1 MIKRLTGWLILAPL
15 SLVLIV
21 FALANRQMVEVRF
34 DPFSSTSPL
43 VAPVE
48 VPMFVVIYVVLLF
61 GVILGGVAT
70 WFTQGRQRREKR
82 QWRREAKKLE
92 QEQKAQGSPQAGNA
106 GSASGGTQLFDA
118 S

>member
-15 SLVLIV
+15 SLLLIV
-21 FALANRQMVEVRF
+21 FALANRQLVELRF
-34 DPFSSTSPL
+34 VPFSTTSPL
-43 VAPVE
+43 VAPLE
-48 VPMFVVIYVVLLF
+48 VPMFVVIYVILLL

-92 QEQKAQGSPQAGNA
+92 QEQRHQDAKSQSD
-106 GSASGGTQLFDA
+106 SARAQLFDA